1 MKLNYQQYSS
11 VGPPLLML
19 HGLFGNLSNLAWHSK
34 KLAEEFAVYGVDLR
48 NHGGS
53 PHDDALS
60 YQLMAEDV
68 RELIAELNIES
79 CYVLGHSMGGK
90 VAMQLALNCPT
101 LIEKMVVVDIAPVTY
116 PEKTDDHLNILEG
129 MDAVDAGQVK
139 SRIEAEEIL
148 KDYINDE
155 SIRKFILTNLLRNKE
170 GLYSWRLNTA
180 AIRHNYDEI
189 RIAPVAEGDFLK
201 PVLFVKGG
209 LSDYIQAKNE
219 AEIVK
224 LFPAASVKTIM
235 QAGHWPHAEKPQ
247 VLQRIVSNFL
257 RE

>member
-1 MKLNYQQYSS
+1 MKLNYQQYSNI
-11 VGPPLLML
+11 GPPLLML
-19 HGLFGNLSNLAWHSK
+19 HGLFGNLGNLAWHSK
-34 KLAEEFAVYGVDLR
+34 KLAEEFSVYGVDLR

-60 YQLMAEDV
+60 YPLMAEDV

-90 VAMQLALNCPT
+90 VAMQLALSYPT
-101 LIEKMVVVDIAPVTY
+101 LVEKVVVVDIAPVTY
-116 PEKTDDHLNILEG
+116 PEKTDGHLDILTG
-129 MDAVDAGQVK
+129 MDAVVVRQVK
-139 SRIEAEEIL
+139 SRAEAEEML
-148 KDYINDE
+148 TDYISDE
-155 SIRKFILTNLLRNKE
+155 SIRKFILTNLLRSKE
-170 GLYSWRLNTA
+170 GSYSWRLNTA

-189 RIAPVAEGDFLK
+189 RIAPVAEGSFPK
-201 PVLFVKGG
+201 PVLLVKGG

-235 QAGHWPHAEKPQ
+235 QTGHWLHAEKPQ
-247 VLQRIVSNFL
+247 VLQKIVSNFL